1 MLLGVPATPGQVAE
15 EYLGQTDSEG
25 HTAPTPPPPTPS
37 TAGCSQSDLSMGAG
51 ICHPCPVPPT
61 PCPAPHRA
69 RTPQCWWG
77 AAGGSQQSPPLRCP
91 RIWELSWGLA
101 FCSHHQRASIRG
113 CRLINLEARLIPEP
127 RRVLFPRNLAP
138 GDSQGLCD
146 TRAVTRPRCCAP
158 GLLSAGSGTPGDPS
172 SPREGCAGTPAGEG
186 GAARGN

>member
-1 MLLGVPATPGQVAE
+1 MRDTQPRPHHLPLPARPAAPS
-15 EYLGQTDSEG
+15 QTCPWVLESA
-25 HTAPTPPPPTPS
+25 TRA
-37 TAGCSQSDLSMGAG
+37 Q
-51 ICHPCPVPPT
+51 CHPRHVQPLTGPR
-61 PCPAPHRA
+61 HLN
-69 RTPQCWWG
+69 
-77 AAGGSQQSPPLRCP
+77 AGGEQRGGHSRVPHLRCR